1 MNAHHQLPI
10 TNHLG
15 IIAGGGTLPER
26 LLHACDRRGIEVFVI
41 GLEGQTDR
49 NLMAGRKHLWTRV
62 GAAGQIIQTL
72 KAHKIRDLVLIGSVS
87 RPSLSELK
95 PDWRTAAFLMKIG
108 MRSLMLGD
116 DGLLSAIRAELE
128 NEGFII
134 HGVQDFAEDL
144 LAPPGA
150 LGKYSPGKA
159 DQEDIN
165 RGLDV
170 ARAIG
175 ALDVGQ
181 AVVIQEGL
189 VLGMEAIEGT
199 DALINRCG
207 ELKHAGKGPI
217 LVKLC
222 KPQQDTSLDM
232 PTIGPTTV
240 DHAAFRG
247 FRGIIFQARKTLLI
261 DPQQVAE
268 SADAA
273 KMFVYGVE

>member
-1 MNAHHQLPI
+1 MAELI
-10 TNHLG
+10 KRIEKLG

-26 LLHACDRRGIEVFVI
+26 LLHACEKRGIDVFII
-41 GLEGQTDR
+41 GFEGQTDR
-49 NLMAGRKHLWTRV
+49 NLMAGHKHLWTRV
-62 GAAGQIIQTL
+62 GAAGQIMQTL

-87 RPSLSELK
+87 RPSFSELK
-95 PDWRTAAFLMKIG
+95 PDWRTASFIMKIG
-108 MRSLMLGD
+108 MRAMTMGD
-116 DGLLSAIRAELE
+116 DGLLSAIRSELE
-128 NEGFII
+128 NEGFTI
-134 HGVQDFAEDL
+134 HSVQDFAEDL
-144 LAPPGA
+144 LAPAGA

-159 DQEDIN
+159 DQADID
-165 RGLDV
+165 RGLEV

-175 ALDVGQ
+175 ELDVGQ

-207 ELKHAGKGPI
+207 ELKRGGKGPI

-232 PTIGPTTV
+232 PTIGPTTI

-247 FRGIIFQARKTLLI
+247 FRGIVFQAKKTLLI

-268 SADAA
+268 NADAA

>member
-1 MNAHHQLPI
+1 MTDIQSKIA
-10 TNHLG
+10 TLG
-15 IIAGGGTLPER
+15 IIAGGGSLPER
-26 LLHACDRRGIEVFVI
+26 LLHVCDKRGIKVFII
-41 GLEGQTDR
+41 GFEGQTDR

-72 KAHKIRDLVLIGSVS
+72 KAHQIRDIVFIGSVS

-95 PDWRTAAFLMKIG
+95 PDWKTARFLMKIG
-108 MRSLMLGD
+108 ARSFKLGD
-116 DGLLSAIRAELE
+116 DGLLSAIRAEME

-134 HGVQDFAEDL
+134 HGIHDFAEDL
-144 LAPPGA
+144 LAPKGA
-150 LGKYSPGKA
+150 VGKYEPTKA
-159 DQEDIN
+159 DQEDID
-165 RGLDV
+165 RGLEV
-170 ARAIG
+170 AKAIG

-207 ELKHAGKGPI
+207 EIKRNGKGPI

-222 KPQQDTSLDM
+222 KPQQDMSLDM
-232 PTIGPTTV
+232 PTIGPTTI

-247 FRGIIFQARKTLLI
+247 FRGIIFQAGKTLLI

-268 SADAA
+268 NADAA